1 MTEPDNIDYR
11 ISDQL
16 TIRSATA
23 NDLPALLSLLA
34 QMHGEE
40 ATSQVTAELEAVAA
54 EVLSSP
60 SRTLLVAERMEE
72 IVGTLDLIVVP
83 NLTRGGKP
91 WAAIENVV
99 VDSSQRRQ
107 GIGGALVDVAVDIA
121 RDRGCYK
128 LQLVSHKRRDAA
140 HALYR
145 HAHFDAPVQGYRR
158 YLKS

>member
-121 RDRGCYK
+121 RARGCYK